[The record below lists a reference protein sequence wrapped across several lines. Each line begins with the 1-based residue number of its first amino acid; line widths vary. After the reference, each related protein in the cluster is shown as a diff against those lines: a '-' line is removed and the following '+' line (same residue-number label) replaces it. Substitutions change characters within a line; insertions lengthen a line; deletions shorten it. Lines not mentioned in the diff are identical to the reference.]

1 MGCSSFDLALA
12 DVATARKSEYN
23 PVVRDGRS
31 AAVTGEL
38 PQGTVTVLFT
48 DVEGSTQLSLRR
60 GDEAAQQILRGQR
73 ELVRKQIE
81 EHSGYEVKTM
91 GDGFMV
97 AFASARRAVTCAMEI
112 QRALEEHNRR
122 HPDQQLQVRLGL
134 NTGEVIQEEADLF
147 GAAVSAAARIAAKAR
162 GGQILVSDT
171 VRAVIGPAQGI
182 DFIECGRFRL
192 KGFPDRWRLYEVVWK
207 REAAIPAPPVATDW
221 TPFVDRESER
231 AELRR
236 LLERALGGQGALLL
250 IGGEPGVGK
259 TRLVEELLVEARQRG
274 VTTLTGRCCEAEGT
288 LPYLPLVEVLE
299 AAVRSFPQED
309 LREVLGDSA
318 PEVAKLVPEL
328 RHLFADIPPPLE
340 VPPEQERR
348 YLFNCVLDSLRRG
361 AQRQPLVIA
370 LEDLHWA
377 DDSSLLLL
385 LHIAQRIHEMPVLIL
400 GTYRD
405 VELESAVLFTR
416 TLEEVVRQRLAR
428 RMDLDGLTEPDV
440 KAMLTSLCGRE
451 LPPALVRV
459 VYAETGG
466 NPFFVEEVCRELVEE
481 GTPPDAEGHGHPD
494 LFVRRVKVP
503 GGIRLAM
510 GRRLQRLSEDCRQ
523 VLTVAA
529 LVGRCFSLD
538 LLMAVSEIDA
548 DTLMAAVDEAER
560 SHLITEA
567 SEGPEPCFAFS
578 HQLMRQILI
587 SDLGLARRQRLHLSI
602 AEAMERV
609 RTRGDEERTADLAR
623 HYRSAGRLAD
633 QGRVVATSRA
643 AGDFALSVH
652 AYPEAEQ
659 HYTTALQAAAAK
671 QDMPVEERADILY
684 EFGQVE
690 HRLGK
695 WDHSLKAYDEALDLY
710 RGLGLQTKAAQILFA
725 KGRLH
730 TVRPRPIEALEA
742 LAAAKEVAGTDD
754 RLRGLILQQEA
765 QNFVLL
771 RRYPQAAESLEEA
784 VALCRKV
791 RDSHLSLL
799 TYVTSGFYGL
809 ATLNVQQALDDFS
822 KALESSAEP
831 AGLHARLGC
840 QSRAA
845 LALAA
850 MGRLDEAAERA
861 AVAQEFFHR
870 MSDPYEF
877 ALSCVPTAMVALTRG
892 RFDEVSSLTARV
904 LKESGDAPNIWVLMS
919 HLPIMVAVCFYRGE
933 FEKAEQLIRRLL
945 VSPSGGQVRLP
956 ANAQAYRALLQA
968 AQGADA
974 KSVLGDLPSV
984 STRFKPDLQAL
995 PVHVVVAETAVLLRD
1010 PSMAESLCE
1019 GLLGPFQCGMVFTP
1033 GWVTLLPRLLGAI
1046 SILRKHWSEAE
1057 SYLGQALDVAH
1068 RTQALPELSLAH
1080 LEIADLQSHQPGEA
1094 SRSSAR
1100 SHLSEAQRLQ
1110 SELGMVVWRQRIA
1123 GIEERLAR
1131 PRSRR
1136 HQWPDGLTER
1146 EVEVLRLVAE
1156 GRSNRDIADALYL
1169 SERTVER
1176 HVSNVY
1182 NKIGV
1187 GSRTAA
1193 AAYAFRKGL
1202 AGEGT

>member
-1 MGCSSFDLALA
+1 VGSSSIDLAIA
-12 DVATARKSEYN
+12 DVATALKSEYN
-23 PVVRDGRS
+23 PLVKGGRS

-48 DVEGSTQLSLRR
+48 DVEGSTQLSMRR

-97 AFASARRAVTCAMEI
+97 AFASARRAVTCATEI

-162 GGQILVSDT
+162 GGQILVSEA

-207 REAAIPAPPVATDW
+207 REMAIPVPPVATDR

-236 LLERALGGQGALLL
+236 LLERMLDGQGALLL

-259 TRLVEELLVEARQRG
+259 TRLVGELLLEARQRG
-274 VTTLTGRCCEAEGT
+274 LTTLTGRCCEVEGT
-288 LPYLPLVEVLE
+288 IPYLPLVEVLE
-299 AAVRSFPQED
+299 AALRSFPQEA
-309 LREVLGDSA
+309 LRDVLSDSA

-340 VPPEQERR
+340 IPPAQERR

-361 AQRQPLVIA
+361 AQMQPLVIA
-370 LEDLHWA
+370 LEDLQWA

-385 LHIAQRIHEMPVLIL
+385 LHIAQRVGEMPVLIL
-400 GTYRD
+400 ATYRD
-405 VELESAVLFTR
+405 VELQFPSPFTR
-416 TLEEVVRQRLAR
+416 ALEEIVRQRLAR
-428 RMDLDGLTEPDV
+428 RMDLQRLAEADV
-440 KAMLTSLCGRE
+440 GRMLTSLCGRE
-451 LPPALVRV
+451 PPPNVVRA
-459 VYAETGG
+459 VYEETGG
-466 NPFFVEEVCRELVEE
+466 NPFFVEEVCRELVDE
-481 GTPPDAEGHGHPD
+481 GALLDAEGHRNLDLAIRGVRVPD
-494 LFVRRVKVP
+494 
-503 GGIRLAM
+503 GIRLTM
-510 GRRLQRLSEDCRQ
+510 GHRLQRVSEGCREI
-523 VLTVAA
+523 LAA
-529 LVGRCFSLD
+529 GAVIGRAFTLD
-538 LLMAVSEIDA
+538 LLAAVSKMDA
-548 DTLMAAVDEAER
+548 DRFIAAVDEAER
-560 SHLITEA
+560 SHLITVA

-578 HQLMRQILI
+578 HQLIRQILI
-587 SDLGLARRQRLHLSI
+587 SDLGLARRQRLHLLI

-609 RTRGDEERTADLAR
+609 HTRGEKERASDLAY

-643 AGDFALSVH
+643 AGDFALNVH
-652 AYPEAEQ
+652 AYPEAEL
-659 HYTTALQAAAAK
+659 HYTAAIQAAAAK
-671 QDMPVEERADILY
+671 PDMPGEERADILC
-684 EFGQVE
+684 ELGQVE

-695 WDHSLKAYDEALDLY
+695 WDQSLKSYDEALNLY
-710 RGLGLQTKAAQILFA
+710 QGLGLQTKAAQVLFA

-742 LAAAKEVAGTDD
+742 LAAGKEAAGTDD

-765 QNFVLL
+765 QNLVLL
-771 RRYPQAAESLEEA
+771 RRYSQAAQTLDEA
-784 VALCRKV
+784 LTLCRKV
-791 RDSHLSLL
+791 RDSHLGLL
-799 TYVTSGFYGL
+799 TYLTSGFCRL
-809 ATLNVQQALDDFS
+809 HTLDVQHALDDFS
-822 KALESSAEP
+822 KALETSAEP

-845 LALAA
+845 LTLAA
-850 MGRLDEAAERA
+850 LGRLDEAAERA
-861 AVAQEFFHR
+861 AVAQEFFRR
-870 MSDPYEF
+870 MGDPYEF
-877 ALSCVPTAMVALTRG
+877 ALSCTPTAMVALMRG
-892 RFDEVSSLTARV
+892 RFDEVSTVTARV
-904 LKESGDAPNIWVLMS
+904 LKESGDAPNIWLLMS
-919 HLPIMVAVCFYRGE
+919 HLPIMVAVCFYLGQ
-933 FEKAEQLIRRLL
+933 FEKAEQLIRGLL
-945 VSPSGGQVRLP
+945 VSPSGGLVRFP

-974 KSVLGDLPSV
+974 KSVLGNVPSV

-995 PVHVVVAETAVLLRD
+995 PVHVVAAETAVLLRD
-1010 PSMAESLCE
+1010 ASVAESLYE
-1019 GLLGPFQCGMVFTP
+1019 GLLEPFERGMVFTP

-1068 RTQALPELSLAH
+1068 RSQALPELALAH
-1080 LEIADLQSHQPGEA
+1080 LETADLQSHQPGEA
-1094 SRSSAR
+1094 SRSSAL

-1110 SELGMVVWRQRIA
+1110 SELGMVVWRERTAAI
-1123 GIEERLAR
+1123 GERLAR

-1136 HQWPDGLTER
+1136 HRWPDGLTER
-1146 EVEVLRLVAE
+1146 EVEVLRLVAD
-1156 GRSNRDIADALYL
+1156 GHSNRAIADSLYL

-1176 HVSNVY
+1176 HVSNIY

-1193 AAYAFRKGL
+1193 AAYVFRKGL
-1202 AGEGT
+1202 AEEGT